1 MNRFIKTAGL
11 AALGMA
17 SVSVANAQDVKPW
30 SVSAALR
37 GFYDDNIYT
46 YPGTDFS
53 ARTPEIDS
61 FGFEVSPSIS
71 YTFNRSQQTSFGV
84 GYFYSLKWYEARD
97 DDEFDH
103 VHQFNAKL
111 SHAFNERFSL
121 DLRESFAMAQEPQVI
136 DNNPVIASPARSEG
150 DNIRNIAGVLFSAE
164 LVERLSA
171 NLGYNNSYYNYEE
184 DTADVVARQAAAG
197 VTVDGLN
204 SRSALLDRMEHQ
216 IRSELTYKFTPETTG
231 VLGYQFEY
239 RDFTSDDRVDLQTGI
254 VYDPPASA
262 IRPAGTVTGD
272 ARDAVQHFVYAGV
285 RQAWGPQLVASLQ
298 GGVSYTRYERDAV
311 FGEEWG
317 PYADGSLRWTYTEG
331 SSIQLNATHRRSA
344 TDIPTA
350 PDQEATS
357 VTLSWTH
364 LIFTKLTSVV
374 VAQYQH
380 ADYEIVA
387 GPSLTDNIFLGGANL
402 TFQVNRNV
410 GLELGYT
417 YDRVDSD
424 IAVRSFT
431 RNRVFAGVRLTY

>member
-17 SVSVANAQDVKPW
+17 SVSVANAQEVKPW

-46 YPGTDFS
+46 YPGKTFS
-53 ARTPEIDS
+53 GIPLPEIDS

-97 DDEFDH
+97 DDRYDH

-136 DNNPVIASPARSEG
+136 DSDVLTNPARSEG
-150 DNIRNIAGVLFSAE
+150 DNIRNIAGILLSAE
-164 LVERLSA
+164 LVERLSM
-171 NLGYNNSYYNYEE
+171 NLGYNNTFFDYEE
-184 DTADVVARQAAAG
+184 NAADVRARQATAG
-197 VTVDGLN
+197 VPINGFN

-216 IRSELTYKFTPETTG
+216 IRSELTYKFTPQTTG

-239 RDFTSDDRVDLQTGI
+239 RDFSSNNLVDYG
-254 VYDPPASA
+254 A
-262 IRPAGTVTGD
+262 AGAFPGD
-272 ARDAVQHFVYAGV
+272 SRDAVQHFMYAGV
-285 RQAWGPQLVASLQ
+285 RQAWSPQLVASLQ
-298 GGVSYTRYERDAV
+298 GGVMYTRYENETLFDDQ
-311 FGEEWG
+311 WG

-344 TDIPTA
+344 TDIPNA

-380 ADYEIVA
+380 AEYEIVG
-387 GPSLTDNIFLGGANL
+387 GPSLADDILLGGANL
-402 TFQVNRNV
+402 TFQLNRFA

-417 YDRVDSD
+417 YDRVSSD
-424 IAVRSFT
+424 VAIRSFT